1 MHEDM
6 RALLN
11 AYLDGELHGWRL
23 LEVQN
28 HLTSCESCRNELREL
43 RAVSDLLRAAPLPE
57 FTPAERFAA
66 NLALRLPRR
75 PLKAQLQRGPSLTW
89 WLAPLALMG
98 LWFFVQTLIW
108 LTTVLSLAL
117 SGGLLGESFSWISGS
132 AAQSNLFAFL
142 MNLFGGHL
150 GTATQSTLSLL
161 DRLVLFGNS
170 LINQWFWQAIVAL
183 LYWLWM
189 AVWWLR
195 TRGRAFLPRL
205 ARA

>member
-1 MHEDM
+1 MHEEM
-6 RALLN
+6 RTMLN

-28 HLTSCESCRNELREL
+28 HLASCESCRQELRQL
-43 RAVSDLLRAAPLPE
+43 RTISDLLRAAPLPA

-66 NLALRLPRR
+66 NLTLRLPRR

-108 LTTVLSLAL
+108 LTGTISLAL
-117 SGGLLGESFSWISGS
+117 DSGLLGEQAAWLSSGAS
-132 AAQSNLFAFL
+132 NSNLFSLL
-142 MNLFGGHL
+142 MSLLGSHL
-150 GTATQSTLSLL
+150 ETGAQSTLSFI
-161 DRLVLFGNS
+161 DRLALFGNG
-170 LINQWFWQAIVAL
+170 LLNQWFWQAIVAL
-183 LYWLWM
+183 LYWGWM

-195 TRGRAFLPRL
+195 TGGRGLLLRP

>member
-28 HLTSCESCRNELREL
+28 HLASCEACRSELREL
-43 RAVSDLLRAAPLPE
+43 RAVSDLLRAAPLPA

-66 NLALRLPRR
+66 NLALNLPRR

-98 LWFFVQTLIW
+98 LWFFIQTLLW
-108 LTTVLSLAL
+108 LTGTLSLAL
-117 SGGLLGESFSWISGS
+117 DSGLLGEHAAWLSTS
-132 AAQSNLFAFL
+132 AANSNVFSFL
-142 MNLFGGHL
+142 MGLMGSHL
-150 GTATQSTLSLL
+150 ETGAQSTLSLL
-161 DRLVLFGNS
+161 DRLALFGNS
-170 LINQWFWQAIVAL
+170 LLNQWFSQAIIAL
-183 LYWLWM
+183 LYWVWM
-189 AVWWLR
+189 AIWWLR
-195 TRGRAFLPRL
+195 TRGRVLLTRP